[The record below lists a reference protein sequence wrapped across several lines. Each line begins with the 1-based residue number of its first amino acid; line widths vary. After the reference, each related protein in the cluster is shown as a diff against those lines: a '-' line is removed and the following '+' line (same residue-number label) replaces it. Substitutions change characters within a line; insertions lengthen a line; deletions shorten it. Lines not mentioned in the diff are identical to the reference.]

1 MTQLSPN
8 EIIIVG
14 GFNGKFLSD
23 YYLININEQGNPVG
37 VNKQENERS
46 MIQGSTLFPF

>member
-8 EIIIVG
+8 EILIVG

-23 YYLININEQGNPVG
+23 YYLIQVNDQGNPTSVK
-37 VNKQENERS
+37 KQENERS